1 VSATE
6 RVWIEGV
13 GYARPT
19 PPKPARQP
27 APRPA
32 AAPVERVADSEPAP
46 EPVEPLTPEQ
56 ASAKVREMMTDVLAS
71 LEELRP
77 HQYGEKISADIR
89 WLRRRALK
97 VKRDAKRA
105 APAG

>member
-6 RVWIEGV
+6 RVWIKGV

-56 ASAKVREMMTDVLAS
+56 ASAMVRRMMANVLAS

-89 WLRRRALK
+89 WLRRRARTI
-97 VKRDAKRA
+97 RDDA
-105 APAG
+105 